1 MHAEIAEIC
10 RRYRVT
16 RLEVFGSVARGTDF
30 DTETSD
36 VDFLVEYHPESDIS
50 FFGHTRLL
58 LADIEQAAEEI
69 AGFIKGVE
77 CEAFVLNVEKQR
89 AVERNF
95 GIIGEA
101 MNQLH
106 HVIHGGI
113 TVDPHRVWLAAVNDL
128 PNLLDTVR
136 EMLAELNPAPLRKPE
151 PDSSPSP
158 S

>member
-1 MHAEIAEIC
+1 M
-10 RRYRVT
+10 T
-16 RLEVFGSVARGTDF
+16 RQRDPV
-30 DTETSD
+30 
-36 VDFLVEYHPESDIS
+36 I
-50 FFGHTRLL
+50 L

-106 HVIHGGI
+106 HADPQMSGQIKHLRRIVDFRNLLIHGYY

-158 S
+158 F